1 MITSW
6 AFSSISCRTAGDI
19 WFFSMYTYRTRY
31 GLRLFRVEMADFT
44 LGARRRSPD
53 SQSPRRTSQAG
64 HLPEP
69 GVGAQ
74 LAT

>member
-6 AFSSISCRTAGDI
+6 AFSSISCRTVGGI
-19 WFFSMYTYRTRY
+19 WFVSLYTYKTRY
-31 GLRLFRVEMADFT
+31 GLCLFRVEMTDFT

>member
-6 AFSSISCRTAGDI
+6 AFSSISCRMVGGI
-19 WFFSMYTYRTRY
+19 WFVSLYTYRTRY
-31 GLRLFRVEMADFT
+31 GLCLFRVEMTDFT